1 MSATTTARDHLADL
15 IKLKEATAEMLIETR
30 HTASVRNAQVR
41 AANDRAELKHFI
53 DDSAIDAADNTTTGT
68 KPCK

>member
-15 IKLKEATAEMLIETR
+15 IELKKATAEMLIETSY
-30 HTASVRNAQVR
+30 TASVRNAQLR
-41 AANDRAELKHFI
+41 AANDLGELKHFI
-53 DDSAIDAADNTTTGT
+53 NEGAINVADNTTTGT